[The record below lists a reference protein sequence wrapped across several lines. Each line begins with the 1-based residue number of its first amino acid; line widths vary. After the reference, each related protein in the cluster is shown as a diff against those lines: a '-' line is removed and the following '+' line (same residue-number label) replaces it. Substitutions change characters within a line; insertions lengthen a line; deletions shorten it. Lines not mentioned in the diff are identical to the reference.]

1 MFCVS
6 CPTIYQKA
14 VRQRRTQLLAH
25 FANVLRETNTL
36 SAYDDI
42 LAKRKNKAQETLS
55 TADKLLL
62 AVEQEFEQENHFK
75 TASTLEQR
83 SQR

>member
-1 MFCVS
+1 M
-6 CPTIYQKA
+6 YQKA

-62 AVEQEFEQENHFK
+62 AVEQEFEQENPIR